1 MSCDPIGE
9 RAYDKSIYNYC
20 SNNPVIRI
28 DPDGKA
34 DYYSNSNAKY
44 LGSDNDP
51 KTQGVLRL
59 ISNEDYVAFTGANAN
74 YTKLAQNSTE
84 IKINNDKI
92 QSDAQKIRDLSKEHR
107 LENQMY
113 IYIDRQTGE
122 ISSVIGQEGTNNRTE
137 IVTYPAPSQGLNFI
151 FSPETPRTKILIG
164 QMHGHPDIE
173 IPNHT
178 TLSDM
183 SELDRNTA
191 MELQIP
197 IYGID
202 AMSGSGKQGAS
213 ANINRVDP
221 DGTRHL
227 KIGNTMGIKNKNK
240 HPIDIGRQS
249 LEIWGRSKSVNQ

>member
-1 MSCDPIGE
+1 
-9 RAYDKSIYNYC
+9 
-20 SNNPVIRI
+20 
-28 DPDGKA
+28 
-34 DYYSNSNAKY
+34 
-44 LGSDNDP
+44 
-51 KTQGVLRL
+51 
-59 ISNEDYVAFTGANAN
+59 
-74 YTKLAQNSTE
+74 
-84 IKINNDKI
+84 
-92 QSDAQKIRDLSKEHR
+92 
-107 LENQMY
+107 
-113 IYIDRQTGE
+113 
-122 ISSVIGQEGTNNRTE
+122 
-137 IVTYPAPSQGLNFI
+137 
-151 FSPETPRTKILIG
+151 
-164 QMHGHPDIE
+164 MHGHPDIE